1 MLRDSL
7 QQTALEQLN
16 TQNLALQWAT
26 GVGKSRVAIE
36 YCRNLIDNNK
46 TKILL
51 VVAEI
56 AHKDNWTKEFVKWG
70 VEVSYVTMEC
80 YASLKK
86 YRNSSWDLIIFDEM
100 HHLETDIRLGIIKT
114 LHSNKVIALSA
125 TISNVVLQE
134 LTNIFGK
141 FYISKASL
149 NDAIENNWLPTPKIF
164 LIPMKLDLINKSE
177 IIIEEWGKK
186 NATKNIIYCDYSQRW
201 EYLRR
206 KKVMPNVSLYIHCT
220 QYEKYCYL
228 SENFE
233 YWKSQYFQKRQ
244 EYLKTKWLRYG
255 SLRKRYLGELKTDKV
270 KELLSTLKDKRY
282 ICFCTSIEQAEFLGK
297 ERAIHSEKK
306 ETAEIINDFNNKKI
320 NSLFAVGMLQE
331 GQNLPDIEAGIIV
344 QLDGK
349 ERPFIQKFGRTLRA
363 ETPEQYI
370 FYYENTR
377 DEEYL
382 QKILEGIDPKYTTK
396 LNL

>member
-7 QQTALEQLN
+7 RQTALEQLD

-36 YCRNLIDNNK
+36 YCRNLINNNK

-51 VVAEI
+51 IVAEI

-70 VEVSYVTMEC
+70 VKVSYVTMEC

-100 HHLETDIRLGIIKT
+100 HHLETEIRLEIIKT

-177 IIIEEWGKK
+177 IIIEEWGRK
-186 NATKNIIYCDYSQRW
+186 NATKNIIHCDYSQRW

-270 KELLSTLKDKRY
+270 KGLLNTLKDKRY